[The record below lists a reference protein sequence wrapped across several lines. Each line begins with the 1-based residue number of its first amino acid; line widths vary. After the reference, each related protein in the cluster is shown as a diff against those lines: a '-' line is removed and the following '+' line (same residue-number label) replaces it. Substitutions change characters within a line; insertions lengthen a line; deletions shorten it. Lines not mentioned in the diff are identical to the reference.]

1 MRRVSKRRGSLLL
14 MALMVGGATPLDA
27 APAASSA
34 APPPSPGAAL
44 GAFVAAA
51 PAATSISGCLAQV
64 SCGSGCVAT
73 LAVGFCSPVIKWEPR
88 LSVGSIQIGPS
99 FRVECRIC
107 ECWYTMDGLSGPVF
121 KRTVDLGCGAYVG
134 GLTVY

>member
-1 MRRVSKRRGSLLL
+1 MRRVSKRRGTLLL
-14 MALMVGGATPLDA
+14 MALMVGGTAPLDA
-27 APAASSA
+27 TPAVSV
-34 APPPSPGAAL
+34 APPAVL
-44 GAFVAAA
+44 GAPETV
-51 PAATSISGCLAQV
+51 PAATVALDPSACLAQV

-88 LSVGSIQIGPS
+88 LSVGGIQIGPS

-121 KRTVDLGCGAYVG
+121 KRTVDLGCGASVG